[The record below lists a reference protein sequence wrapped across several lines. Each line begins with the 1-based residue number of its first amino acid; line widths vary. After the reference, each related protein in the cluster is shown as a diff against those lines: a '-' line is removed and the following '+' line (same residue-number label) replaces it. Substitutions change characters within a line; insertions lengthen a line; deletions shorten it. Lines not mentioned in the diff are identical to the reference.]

1 MSIENNPLRQY
12 FRRPAV
18 FVKLPSGGKN
28 YPLGVIDL
36 PESGEVA
43 VFPMT
48 AIDEITTKTP
58 DALFNGTAV
67 VELIKSC
74 IPSIKNPWLINSND
88 LDAILIAIKSAS
100 GGNELEIESQC
111 PSCENISDY
120 TINLIQILGNMKAG
134 DYDKLLP
141 LGELQIKFKPL
152 SYKEMNEASLG
163 QFEVQRSFVEIENEP
178 DQEVKNKKGQEALKK
193 VTELTMKIL
202 SKAIEYVK
210 TPNTQVKDEN
220 FIFDYLKNCDKNN
233 FVTIRDY
240 HAELKAKTELPP
252 LNIKCPSCSHEYKQP
267 FTLNATDFFG

>member
-193 VTELTMKIL
+193 VTELTMKTLQSYQYLTAEEFAKIKKPNEL
-202 SKAIEYVK
+202 LEKQLELAIANGHKALDYMQQSLQIMGK
-210 TPNTQVKDEN
+210 NIPNV
-220 FIFDYLKNCDKNN
+220 
-233 FVTIRDY
+233 
-240 HAELKAKTELPP
+240 
-252 LNIKCPSCSHEYKQP
+252 
-267 FTLNATDFFG
+267 